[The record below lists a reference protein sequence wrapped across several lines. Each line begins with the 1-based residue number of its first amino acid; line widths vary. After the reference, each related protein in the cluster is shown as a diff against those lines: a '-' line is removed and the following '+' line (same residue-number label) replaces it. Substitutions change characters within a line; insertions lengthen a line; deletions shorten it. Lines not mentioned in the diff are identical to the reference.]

1 MILRLLA
8 ILILSFNNNNLIH
21 GQILNKPWSYAKTIK
36 PYINSIKPPFIPLN
50 PNNKPKVDDIPD
62 TPRTEEPP
70 ITTTIT
76 KNNRKVK
83 LVLRRKRPQQAQP
96 AFQKLLKPPDNFI
109 GPKYIPG
116 KSSVYLER

>member
-8 ILILSFNNNNLIH
+8 ILILSFNNNLIH

-50 PNNKPKVDDIPD
+50 PKNKPTVDDIPA
-62 TPRTEEPP
+62 TPRTEKPP
-70 ITTTIT
+70 ITTIT
-76 KNNRKVK
+76 KNGRKVK
-83 LVLRRKRPQQAQP
+83 LVRRKRPQQTVNQL
-96 AFQKLLKPPDNFI
+96 FHKFFNKSFTKPPDNFI

-116 KSSVYLER
+116 KE